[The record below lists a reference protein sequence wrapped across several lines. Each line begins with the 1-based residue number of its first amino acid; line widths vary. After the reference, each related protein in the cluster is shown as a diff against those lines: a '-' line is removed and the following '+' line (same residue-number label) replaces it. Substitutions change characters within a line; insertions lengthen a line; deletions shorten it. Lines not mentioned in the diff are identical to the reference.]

1 MRRTTLYILT
11 ACTLLLAGCFG
22 SRYVSADPD
31 LEAIY
36 VGSSYY
42 DVVNDFGRPDA
53 TMKDAFDG
61 TKIAYNSVTLSGT
74 KAADLYRNFNMRNGA
89 TRVTGAPYGGI
100 TFSFD
105 ADMVCYAVNSDF
117 QHEKVKEPKAEKPG
131 KPLDPRKPGKVKP
144 KIPRVLEFPYY
155 KSCSPFAE
163 VVSIERVE
171 IDHFETTVHF
181 QYKDRTPA
189 RRPLTDVGLYI
200 MPEVYI
206 EDMAT
211 GQRYALVEMKGITP
225 YPERTQFAHNRG
237 GYDILVYSLVFEPLP
252 PDVEFINIVEPG
264 HSGFNF
270 YGVDV
275 RTPLS
280 EK

>member
-1 MRRTTLYILT
+1 MLLCC
-11 ACTLLLAGCFG
+11 ALLLAGCWG

-31 LEAIY
+31 LEDIY
-36 VGSSYY
+36 VGHTYY
-42 DVVNDFGRPDA
+42 EVVEDFGRPDA
-53 TMKDAFDG
+53 TMKDNFEG
-61 TKIAYNSVTLSGT
+61 TKAAYNSVTLSGT
-74 KAADLYRNFNMRNGA
+74 QAAGLYSDYKMRNRA

-117 QHEKVKEPKAEKPG
+117 QHERVKAPKTAKPG

-144 KIPRVLEFPYY
+144 KIPRVLDFPYY
-155 KSCSPFAE
+155 ASCSPFAE
-163 VVSIERVE
+163 VVSIESVTVDRLA
-171 IDHFETTVHF
+171 TTIHF
-181 QYKDRTPA
+181 QYKDRTPD
-189 RRPLTDVGLYI
+189 RRPVTDVGLYI

-206 EDMAT
+206 EDAAT
-211 GQRYALVEMKGITP
+211 GVRYKLLEMKGITP

-237 GYDILVYSLVFEPLP
+237 GYDILVYTLVFEPV
-252 PDVEFINIVEPG
+252 DEGTEFINVVEPG

-270 YGVDV
+270 YGVDI
-275 RTPLS
+275 RTPMD

>member
-1 MRRTTLYILT
+1 MRRTTFYILT

-53 TMKDAFDG
+53 TMKDAFD
-61 TKIAYNSVTLSGT
+61 
-74 KAADLYRNFNMRNGA
+74 
-89 TRVTGAPYGGI
+89 
-100 TFSFD
+100 
-105 ADMVCYAVNSDF
+105 YAVNSDF